1 MDESSARRASREASA
16 AGKRVRGEQPAQDGR
31 LPAAAETRQ
40 IAEIARRRPMRIPVV
55 YVPPIFY
62 QPGYSTIQPVYT
74 VPLTP
79 VYYYS
84 LGR

>member
-1 MDESSARRASREASA
+1 
-16 AGKRVRGEQPAQDGR
+16 
-31 LPAAAETRQ
+31 
-40 IAEIARRRPMRIPVV
+40 MRIPVV